1 MIMTFKSIKVLFG
14 IFALSAL
21 VLGSATQA
29 EAETLK
35 CKSELSDEKIREE
48 QQFDY
53 TYSVG
58 VNLKEGMAICENGE
72 TAEVKSFNLW
82 NVDYPTEVF
91 LNGIT
96 VYTFKDYSR
105 IITKANFHYIR
116 DPKGESEWIWEG
128 TGEII
133 KGVKGFKGIKGSVS
147 FKGKMDRSDKKVII
161 DITLNYTLPPK

>member
-1 MIMTFKSIKVLFG
+1 MGAKKSLCFLMGLFVIIVWIWG
-14 IFALSAL
+14 FAAPALS
-21 VLGSATQA
+21 
-29 EAETLK
+29 ETLK
-35 CKSELSDEKIREE
+35 CKSELLDEKIREE

-91 LNGIT
+91 LSGIT

-133 KGVKGFKGIKGSVS
+133 KGVKGFKGIKGGVS
-147 FKGKMDRSDKKVII
+147 FKGKMDRSDKKTRM

>member
-1 MIMTFKSIKVLFG
+1 MEKKRLCLLASFFVVVFWIWGLVTPT
-14 IFALSAL
+14 LS
-21 VLGSATQA
+21 
-29 EAETLK
+29 ETLK
-35 CKSELSDEKIREE
+35 CKSELLDEKIREE

-91 LNGIT
+91 LSGIT

-147 FKGKMDRSDKKVII
+147 FKGKMDRSDKKTRM